1 MNENTSRMCQASNI
15 LHYSP
20 RKDFVQGLTRIKKN
34 GKLRRISII
43 AVEESFLR
51 THLGTKTW
59 FTRSEGTQETP
70 RVLQLRRGLH
80 HRLTNGNKREQSSS
94 SMSGMSPHSSGT
106 VGRCSERAGLII
118 SCQKQGRTDQTLLI
132 WLTWWCGLYSSL
144 QDRSWWRSAIESV
157 LISRSSFSTSVL
169 AFAMTSSVRCNT
181 GNRIWCDCE
190 DIP

>member
-1 MNENTSRMCQASNI
+1 MSSLQYSALFPKKGLCSGFDKDKKKWKTEKDQHHCSGRVLPQNTSWYQDMIYQIRRDTRNTTRATAQKGGFITAS
-15 LHYSP
+15 
-20 RKDFVQGLTRIKKN
+20 QM
-34 GKLRRISII
+34 
-43 AVEESFLR
+43 
-51 THLGTKTW
+51 
-59 FTRSEGTQETP
+59 ET
-70 RVLQLRRGLH
+70 
-80 HRLTNGNKREQSSS
+80 REQSSS

-181 GNRIWCDCE
+181 GNIRIWCDCE